1 LFVTK
6 ENKDKKGH
14 LELLISGSGEKFV
27 PVNLGLSEDKMSKLD
42 YHVIDVT
49 AEGQVLLIVNHDKS
63 LSNLYVSTKI
73 TPYEV
78 EFSLS
83 LERVMYYNHDITW
96 HDSWLS
102 NTAGNQSFADVYKVD
117 GLRGIYVASQILE
130 GSMKKKTIQPDDLIS
145 LITFDQGGMWSK
157 IQGPETDE
165 EGFKFPKCEGKPGC
179 SLHLS
184 QQLSKRFPSTRSI
197 PILSSKSAVG
207 VIMATGNMGHNLTQR
222 SDVFLSADAGLSWHQ
237 VLKGSYYFNIGD
249 HGGVIVAVKYFKT
262 EGRTNELMYS
272 TNEGVDWK
280 SIKFYKEPLKIFGLL
295 TEPGENTTIFTM
307 FGSAQS
313 PTGEETFFDIFLF
326 ISTLFLFYLLL
337 FCNRIRNF

>member
-1 LFVTK
+1 MFVTK
-6 ENKDKKGH
+6 ETKKDNGTH
-14 LELLISGSGEKFV
+14 LDLYISASGERFV
-27 PVNLGLSEDKMSKLD
+27 PVNLGLPEYMDEVSNLD

-49 AEGQVLLIVNHDKS
+49 PDGLVLLCVNHGKS
-63 LSNLYVSTKI
+63 LSNLYTSTKI

-78 EFSLS
+78 EFTLS
-83 LERVMYYNHDITW
+83 MERVMYYNPHVTW

-117 GLRGIYVASQILE
+117 GLRGIYVASQIVD
-130 GSMKKKTIQPDDLIS
+130 GSMHKDAIQPDDLVS
-145 LITFDQGGMWSK
+145 KITFDQGGVWTD
-157 IQGPETDE
+157 IQGPETDD
-165 EGFKFPKCEGKPGC
+165 EGFKFNDCEASGRKPAC

-197 PILSSKSAVG
+197 PILSSRSAVG
-207 VIMATGNMGHNLTQR
+207 IVLATGSMGRTLEHR

-262 EGRTNELMYS
+262 EGRTNELVYS

-280 SIKFYKEPLKIFGLL
+280 TIKFYHEPLKIFGLL

-307 FGSAQS
+307 FGSANS
-313 PTGEETFFDIFLF
+313 PTGD
-326 ISTLFLFYLLL
+326 S
-337 FCNRIRNF
+337 